1 MSRPIVLPLVLGRSL
16 ETLPYLSLGIIT
28 AYLRQHRDGAL
39 LADYDIS
46 PLQVAGC
53 NNQPVANIFR
63 QLTSESRAV
72 CLFSSYVWN
81 HELNLDVAR
90 KIRQRCPHALL
101 IFGGPHVPKYERD
114 THRFLEENPFIDVA
128 VLGEGEAACA
138 ELLQVLGGHFTD
150 RTGLSDVHGIAYRDG
165 SGIHRTPARQRIRGL
180 NQLPSPYLTGE
191 FEPWLRDFPLT
202 VLETNRGC
210 PFGCTYCDWGSATLE
225 QVTKFDLDR
234 VVAEIDYLTRHRSET
249 IFIADANFGMLEQ
262 DVAVARALVAARER
276 HGYPL
281 RLFTNFAKNGGR
293 RLMETI
299 KILHAGGLLPTG
311 IIALQTTDPSV
322 LAAIRRDN
330 IKTSSFEEMMSF
342 FHREKIPMASDLMIG
357 LPGQTPASFAED
369 LQFCFDWKVSA
380 HGNYTSL
387 MPNAP
392 MAEESYLRE
401 HEIETDERSMVI
413 ATSTFSRED
422 MGEMKQLYS
431 AYQFF
436 VRLGV
441 FRYGLYYL
449 QLEHGIPAITLLQ
462 EWLAQPLAQDLA
474 MPVSLR
480 VREQILGRGSQH
492 GDWATLCWDETAGF
506 LFDNIE
512 TFYSELFEFAARRFG
527 ARVGTS
533 VADTLIKAQ
542 AAVMP
547 RVGRQYPWT
556 VVLEHDLATYL
567 NQVRS
572 APSLQTL
579 PDNFQ
584 PLGTFRASTLSVNV
598 GGSVLSSIAFATS
611 QGHAD
616 KWELPSALRFY

>member
-1 MSRPIVLPLVLGRSL
+1 MSRPVIWPLVLGRSL
-16 ETLPYLSLGIIT
+16 ETLPYLSLGMIT
-28 AYLRQHRDGAL
+28 AYLRQHADGAL
-39 LADYDIS
+39 HETYDIG
-46 PLQVAGC
+46 PLRLGGC
-53 NNQPVANIFR
+53 GGHSISNILR
-63 QLTSESRAV
+63 DLTPESGPV

-101 IFGGPHVPKYERD
+101 IFGGPHVPKYEQD
-114 THRFLEENPFIDVA
+114 TRQFLEENRFIDIA

-138 ELLQVLGGHFTD
+138 ELLQVMGGDFSD
-150 RTGLSDVHGIAYRDG
+150 RTGLSDVHGIAYRDV
-165 SGIHRTPARQRIRGL
+165 SSIHRTPARQRIRDI

-225 QVTKFDLDR
+225 QVTRFDLDR

-249 IFIADANFGMLEQ
+249 IFVADANFGMLEQ
-262 DVAVARALVAARER
+262 DIAIAEALVAARKR
-276 HGYPL
+276 HGYPQ

-330 IKTSSFEEMMSF
+330 IRTSSFEEMMSF
-342 FHREKIPMASDLMIG
+342 FHREKIPMTSDLMIG
-357 LPGQTPASFAED
+357 LPGQTPASFAAD

-392 MAEESYLRE
+392 MAEESYLRQ
-401 HEIETDERSMVI
+401 HEIKTDERNMVI

-431 AYQFF
+431 AYQLF
-436 VRLGV
+436 VRLGI

-449 QLEHGIPAITLLQ
+449 QLEQGIPAITFLR
-462 EWLAQPLAQDLA
+462 EWLQQTLAEDPALPISYA
-474 MPVSLR
+474 VS
-480 VREQILGRGSQH
+480 EQILGRGSQH
-492 GDWATLCWDETAGF
+492 GDWATLCWDEGAGF

-512 TFYSELFEFAARRFG
+512 SFYGELFGFAADHFG
-527 ARVGTS
+527 ARVGES
-533 VADTLIKAQ
+533 AASTLIKAQ

-547 RVGRQYPWT
+547 RAGRHYPRA
-556 VVLEHDLATYL
+556 VELEHDLAAYL
-567 NQVRS
+567 DQVRS
-572 APSLQTL
+572 APSVQALADDFRSL
-579 PDNFQ
+579 A
-584 PLGTFRASTLSVNV
+584 TFCASSLSVDA
-598 GGSVLSSIAFATS
+598 GEPLLSSIAFATS

-616 KWELPSALRFY
+616 EWELPSTLRFY